1 MKDIFGIIPLLLVGG
16 VAWLLFYGGANGAS
30 ALSPL
35 DWTIALLTLV
45 WLVAIVTVPWNIYF
59 QARAVLAEAGE
70 SRKREI
76 HIDEE
81 KIAYT
86 KRWSDRALL
95 IAVLLHVATAIG
107 MYFLASAGVSFIGYF
122 GAGAALALTVVR
134 PITRLYA
141 YVRQRLVTI
150 GEEIAYPRHDV
161 VSLKFTVENLTAR
174 VKALE
179 EKLDADNEYS
189 WAAERARA
197 ETVQQDKLDF
207 LRHRLD
213 SLEETNKLAHE
224 QISRDAQN
232 VTAKA
237 MADVAIV
244 SHVREIIRFFK
255 DA

>member
-1 MKDIFGIIPLLLVGG
+1 MTQALFRLWVEQ
-16 VAWLLFYGGANGAS
+16 LLF
-30 ALSPL
+30 
-35 DWTIALLTLV
+35 LTLV
-45 WLVAIVTVPWNIYF
+45 WLVAIATVPWNIYF
-59 QARAVLAEAGE
+59 QARGILAEAEE

-95 IAVLLHVATAIG
+95 TGVLLHITTAAG

-161 VSLKFTVENLTAR
+161 VSLKFTVENLTVR

-189 WAAERARA
+189 WAAERARGNSPTRQIRVSAPPFGFAGRNQQTRSRANIARRA
-197 ETVQQDKLDF
+197 ERNGKRHGRSRNRKPRARDYSLFQGR
-207 LRHRLD
+207 LRKKRRLY
-213 SLEETNKLAHE
+213 
-224 QISRDAQN
+224 
-232 VTAKA
+232 TARA
-237 MADVAIV
+237 RNA
-244 SHVREIIRFFK
+244 
-255 DA
+255 